1 MFYTVTCNPAL
12 DYLMRADII
21 LGKTNRSAGETLRYG
36 GKGINVAVML
46 SRLGQKATAL
56 GFAAGFTGCELVRLV
71 EDSGVRADFIR
82 LNEGLTRIN
91 VKVQGAQ
98 ETEINGAGPCV
109 TAAAWQELLTRVDK
123 LVSGDTLVL
132 SGSVAGGMDT
142 TAYAEIL
149 ARLQGRGI
157 RTVVDATRDLL
168 RNTLPYHPFLIK
180 PNRQEL
186 EELAGR
192 PLCDDEDI
200 LAAAQQLQAAGA
212 QNVLV
217 SLGERGAL
225 LLDEQGAVYRR
236 AAIPVTVADTVGA
249 GDSMIAGFLAGLT
262 DGVEAALNL
271 AVAAGSATAA
281 ADGLA
286 TGKAVLDLVR

>member
-1 MFYTVTCNPAL
+1 
-12 DYLMRADII
+12 
-21 LGKTNRSAGETLRYG
+21 
-36 GKGINVAVML
+36 NVAVML